1 MEMLTQAF
9 DELCFGDSETSCLI
23 QARREHGAQTGGGG
37 SYLSVAKNR
46 LMKELQ
52 TGKTVN
58 GVALTAET
66 RQKKEERLAEIEELL
81 KLPPQDFIM
90 GSKPS

>member
-46 LMKELQ
+46 LMKGASDREDRQ
-52 TGKTVN
+52 RRRAHRGDP
-58 GVALTAET
+58 AE
-66 RQKKEERLAEIEELL
+66 EGEA
-81 KLPPQDFIM
+81 F
-90 GSKPS
+90 G